1 MAEGATRIGS
11 RERAADHDDEMT
23 RASASLGGGEGT
35 TSDHSGRAAPAAPP
49 SLRSPFVAVVLHPIL
64 VVATIAATVAVA
76 YNWASD
82 QPSTYEAESTLVVGR
97 IDVPSNAVPGY
108 VQANNTLAETY
119 ARFVGTDLHVADMAQ
134 LVETDVATIE
144 GRGDIEASN
153 VEQSAII
160 RIRTTPQV
168 EEAAVELADLAALAL
183 IDLVGGVNDPGD
195 TGDRLFDDHSEA
207 AASVAAAQAVVE
219 QLERDLIFQLE
230 NDLTAAASNTELD
243 LEQARADL
251 AVRELNAS
259 TLAALYTESQQVR
272 VGGELLRVLTE
283 SESQGSDRSSRVQ
296 LGVALGFLGGL
307 ALAVALAWAV
317 TNAKPLWQL
326 RQSLKARGPAVVVDE
341 AAVDRS
347 DADTRTE
354 TATSTN
360 GDAGERDLE
369 LLEPWPDDESSPV
382 SASG

>member
-1 MAEGATRIGS
+1 MRHASSSPGGS
-11 RERAADHDDEMT
+11 EEPAGG
-23 RASASLGGGEGT
+23 RASS
-35 TSDHSGRAAPAAPP
+35 AAAEAPP

-64 VVATIAATVAVA
+64 VIVTIAATVAVA

-82 QPSTYEAESTLVVGR
+82 QPSTYEAEATLVVGR

-144 GRGDIEASN
+144 ARGEIEASN

-160 RIRTTPQV
+160 RIKATSDV

-230 NDLTAAASNTELD
+230 NDLSAAASNTELD

-259 TLAALYTESQQVR
+259 TLAALYTESQQAR

-296 LGVALGFLGGL
+296 LGVALGVLGGL

-317 TNAKPLWQL
+317 TNAKPLWLL
-326 RQSLKARGPAVVVDE
+326 RQSLKGRGPATAVGR
-341 AAVDRS
+341 AAV
-347 DADTRTE
+347 ADTDAPTDVE
-354 TATSTN
+354 IASASSTN
-360 GDAGERDLE
+360 GDASDVDLE